1 VVASELVAASNPTIS
16 AILQL
21 DWIQTHIPH
30 PKLFQREITEM
41 KNQS

>member
-1 VVASELVAASNPTIS
+1 MGIESEKGARKRVK
-16 AILQL
+16 
-21 DWIQTHIPH
+21 THIPH